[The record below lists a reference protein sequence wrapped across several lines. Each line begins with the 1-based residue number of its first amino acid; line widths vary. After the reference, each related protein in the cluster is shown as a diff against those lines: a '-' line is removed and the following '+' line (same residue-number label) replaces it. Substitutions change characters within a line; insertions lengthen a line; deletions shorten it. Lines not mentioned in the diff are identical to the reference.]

1 METDSSSLRR
11 RVTALCAA
19 GAFTPTRRLALA
31 LALAAPVW
39 LLSGWRVGSYLAAFV
54 LLAVVVALAVD
65 VAALPVHND
74 IEVRRDLA
82 DTVGVGDR
90 ADGTYTLSSRW
101 GRRLYTAI
109 FDALPARHL
118 AVYGSHEA
126 GGRTATSGEPRE
138 GSVEHP
144 ATAFG
149 PTLLPARGSVVFEF
163 SVVGAARG
171 EAALGDVAVRVRTP
185 LGLATRTFQYPQT
198 DRVLV
203 APSLAGVKRFR
214 WLTAQHRLATVGI
227 RDTRRRGEGR
237 SFARLRDYVVG
248 DDPRHIDWKATARR
262 GHPITREFSVEQSQT
277 VFILVDAGRS
287 MTQLAGRYPRFEY
300 ALSATLLLADVA
312 ITAGD
317 RIGAL
322 VFDDQLR
329 ALVPAQRG
337 VTALHAL
344 RTALVP
350 LQPTLVEPDYA
361 TAFRTLAQRQRKRSL
376 IVLVTDVIDARAAR
390 SLLAHLTRGASRHLA
405 VVVALRNEA
414 LLRAAA
420 APGTS
425 VSELYATAAAEE
437 LIAERLTAL
446 QRMRD
451 AGVVVLDVAP
461 DAMAA
466 AVVNQYLELKSRG
479 AL

>member
-1 METDSSSLRR
+1 MSLWGTWRDR
-11 RVTALCAA
+11 IASVRAA
-19 GAFTPTRRLALA
+19 VGFVPTRRLA
-31 LALAAPVW
+31 AAIAAVAPLW
-39 LLSGWRVGSYLAAFV
+39 LSSGWPIGEWVAALVLFA
-54 LLAVVVALAVD
+54 LLAALAVD
-65 VAALPVHND
+65 VATLPRRSDLDVHR
-74 IEVRRDLA
+74 EFPQ
-82 DTVGVGDR
+82 TVGVGDH
-90 ADGTYTLSSRW
+90 ADGRYVVTSHW
-101 GRRLYTAI
+101 ARRLVITL
-109 FDALPARHL
+109 FDALPAKHL
-118 AVYGSHEA
+118 SGAELFAEA
-126 GGRTATSGEPRE
+126 M
-138 GSVEHP
+138 
-144 ATAFG
+144 
-149 PTLLPARGSVVFEF
+149 LPARGTLEQPFDVT
-163 SVVGAARG
+163 GAARG
-171 EAALGDVAVRVRTP
+171 EAELGDVAIRVRTR
-185 LGLATRTFQYPQT
+185 LGLASRTFVYPQT
-198 DRVLV
+198 DKVLV

-214 WLTAQHRLATVGI
+214 WLAVHHRLATVGV
-227 RDTRRRGEGR
+227 RDARRRGEGR

-262 GHPITREFSVEQSQT
+262 GHPITREFTVEQSQT

-317 RIGAL
+317 RVGAL

-350 LQPTLVEPDYA
+350 VQATLVEPDYA
-361 TAFRTLAQRQRKRSL
+361 AAFRMLAQRQRKRAL

-405 VVVALRNEA
+405 VVVALRNDA
-414 LLRAAA
+414 LLQAATIR
-420 APGTS
+420 GDR
-425 VSELYATAAAEE
+425 VRDLYESAAAEE
-437 LIAERLTAL
+437 LLAERLTSL